1 MTDENMFQGG
11 AMTAAENELKRGQK
25 EAMTAAKDLQ
35 SAGAAVAENYR
46 EKAQQ
51 AWGNAKAQALDWQQD
66 GQEFVRQNPIKTVL
80 TALAIGLV
88 LGLAIRR

>member
-25 EAMTAAKDLQ
+25 EAMAAAEDLQ
-35 SAGAAVAENYR
+35 SAGATLAENYR